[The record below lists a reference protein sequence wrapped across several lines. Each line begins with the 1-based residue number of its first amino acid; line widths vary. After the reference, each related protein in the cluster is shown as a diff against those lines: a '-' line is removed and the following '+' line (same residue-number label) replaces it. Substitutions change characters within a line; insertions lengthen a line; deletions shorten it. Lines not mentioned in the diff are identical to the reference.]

1 MTGRN
6 LDNSVS
12 GMPVFCRGEYMAR
25 IIWRKDLTGP
35 LAQTLQQMEKTA
47 QNLGRAWQI
56 GRANCFVLECDTEH
70 KTVSIRL
77 EHRYVDGG
85 RYPVGRT
92 IWVRNKAA
100 YAEVEKAG
108 QIRVITDLEAM

>member
-1 MTGRN
+1 
-6 LDNSVS
+6 
-12 GMPVFCRGEYMAR
+12 MANQR

-35 LAQTLQQMEKTA
+35 IAQAFQQMERTA

-70 KTVSIRL
+70 KTVSIKL
-77 EHRYVDGG
+77 ERRYVDGG
-85 RYPVGRT
+85 RYPVGRP
-92 IWVRNKAA
+92 IWVKNKAA

-108 QIRVITDLEAM
+108 LIRVITDLEAM